1 MPGLIFTRADVIALK
16 NDPDYPE
23 KWVRDRLAEDPSLL
37 GLGPLLLR
45 DVEHTQPRAGRLDLL
60 FSDPLDHKRFEVE
73 LMLGPMDESHV
84 IRAIEY
90 WDSERRRTPQ
100 YDHCAVLVAEQISGR
115 FMNVLGLFSPFIPI
129 IAVQM
134 IALRVNEYLTLQFYR
149 VHGDNR
155 VDRPE
160 RSGERAVPD
169 AVIWSERSGGER
181 RWNERRGKEVE
192 TPSLATPN
200 LAPALLDECLNIL
213 RSIDP
218 AIVLDHRRDTV
229 ALSRG
234 ERRTECISFF
244 PHRNFLGV
252 KARANNKQEWLTRLE
267 SAGIVVLSG
276 GPLRKRIHF
285 RLTLEQAREQ
295 RELLRDLF
303 ATCLREQGFA
313 T

>member
-1 MPGLIFTRADVIALK
+1 MSGLIFTRADVIVLK
-16 NDPDYPE
+16 NHPDYPE

-37 GLGPLLLR
+37 GLGPLILR
-45 DVEHTQPRAGRLDLL
+45 DVERTQTRTGRLDLL
-60 FSDPLDHKRFEVE
+60 FSDTLDHKRFEVE

-100 YDHCAVLVAEQISGR
+100 YDHCAVLVAEQISAR

-149 VHGDNR
+149 IHGESR
-155 VDRPE
+155 TDRPE
-160 RSGERAVPD
+160 RSDERSLPD
-169 AVIWSERSGGER
+169 AAPRRERSGSDR
-181 RWNERRGKEVE
+181 RSHEGE
-192 TPSLATPN
+192 TPPLEPN

-229 ALSRG
+229 TLSRG
-234 ERRTECISFF
+234 EQRTECISFF
-244 PHRNFLGV
+244 PHRSFLGV
-252 KARANNKQEWLTRLE
+252 KARAHNKQEWLTRLE
-267 SAGIVVLSG
+267 GAGIVVLSG
-276 GPLRKRIHF
+276 GPLRKRTHF

-295 RELLRDLF
+295 RELLRGLF
-303 ATCLREQGFA
+303 ASCLREQGF
-313 T
+313 